1 MKNFKKISFVIF
13 SNIII
18 LCLVILISD
27 FFIYKHY
34 AANFYANHSK
44 VYKINEF
51 GYTRYF
57 PSYIEDLEGHF
68 NGKDNIFS
76 GRLPDGTEY
85 KNKAPLVIFGCSYAF
100 GQHLNYN
107 QTFSYKL
114 AHLLK
119 NLVYN
124 RGIPGGSFQHMYM
137 QSLSDSFYKTIPN
150 ADTVFYIMISDH
162 YRRSMLWHFDILDLH
177 IYPHF
182 HKYKNQLIMDNPHNN
197 FLNFFK
203 SIYTVKYFN
212 HIYADKYSK
221 NPKNSDKIT
230 DDALLY
236 FIETRKELE
245 KHWKKKIKFI
255 ILFYED
261 WDVLYKQELTQ
272 KLKANDFIVIST
284 KELTN
289 KDLRSEEYNII
300 ENNHPKEEAWNLIV
314 PKLIERLEL

>member
-68 NGKDNIFS
+68 NSKDNIFS
-76 GRLPDGTEY
+76 GRLPDGTE
-85 KNKAPLVIFGCSYAF
+85 F
-100 GQHLNYN
+100 
-107 QTFSYKL
+107 

-119 NLVYN
+119 NPVYN